1 MKQLVIASLALLLVL
16 PACEDED
23 HDDAVRVEYPA
34 EGYQGLP
41 FSDAVRVGNML
52 YLSGFVGNKPGT
64 LELVNGGVQ
73 AEARQALENIRSTL
87 EKYGSSMD
95 EIVKCTVFMADIDEW
110 SALNEVY
117 VTFFPGHKPARSA
130 FGTSGL
136 ALGARTEI
144 ECLATVGLAE
154 GEDDD

>member
-1 MKQLVIASLALLLVL
+1 MKRLLIASLALMLVL
-16 PACEDED
+16 SACEEEDED
-23 HDDAVRVEYPA
+23 GSVRVEYPA

-64 LELVNGGVQ
+64 LELVEGGVQ
-73 AEARQALENIRSTL
+73 AEARQALENIRATL

-110 SALNEVY
+110 GALNDVY

-144 ECLATVGLAE
+144 ECLATVGASE